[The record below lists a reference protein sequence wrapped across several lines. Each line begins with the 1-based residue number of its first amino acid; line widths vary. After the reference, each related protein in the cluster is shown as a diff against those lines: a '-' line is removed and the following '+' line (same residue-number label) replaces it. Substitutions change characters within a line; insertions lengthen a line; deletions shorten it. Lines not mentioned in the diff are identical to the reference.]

1 MFDWVL
7 NTPMVCHAKRKN
19 VDQILKEQFL
29 TSVEGPWNSSL
40 VLNIKKEEHIFN

>member
-7 NTPMVCHAKRKN
+7 NTPVVCHAKHKN
-19 VDQILKEQFL
+19 VGQILKEQFS

-40 VLNIKKEEHIFN
+40 VLNSKKKEHIFN